1 MSCSVTSENG
11 IATVTLTGEI
21 DGQSAP
27 SIQEELLKVLPGE
40 RKVLVDFSRVTF
52 LSSAGL
58 RLLLVLTR
66 AVRSSGGTLVLAGV
80 IAPIREVMEQ
90 TGFLTHFSLVQTLSE
105 GLAELGADSAAPGRA
120 P

>member
-27 SIQEELLKVLPGE
+27 SIQDELLKVLPGE
-40 RKVLVDFSRVTF
+40 GKVLVDFSRVTF

-66 AVRSSGGTLVLAGV
+66 AVRGGGGTLVLAGV
-80 IAPIREVMEQ
+80 IDPIREVMEQ
-90 TGFLTHFSLVQTLSE
+90 TGFLTHLTLVPTLSD
-105 GLAELGADSAAPGRA
+105 GLAELDAASAAQGHA